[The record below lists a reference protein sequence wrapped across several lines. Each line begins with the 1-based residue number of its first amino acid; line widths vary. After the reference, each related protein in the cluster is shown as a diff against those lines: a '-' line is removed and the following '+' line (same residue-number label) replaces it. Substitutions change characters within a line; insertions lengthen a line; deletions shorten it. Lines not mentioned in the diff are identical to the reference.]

1 MGVYSFDTIVPG
13 RVERPH
19 VPSGGVL
26 GDLWDSRRGA
36 AWCEPRDMTSA
47 PATSTYR
54 IRVITDDDREALTR
68 FYAALSPE
76 SFEARFH
83 GAAAGI
89 GAPIARY
96 LCGPDH
102 DHREGIVAET
112 TEADGGVVIIGH
124 VCIEPSCPDSAEM
137 AIAVADAWQ
146 RHGVGRAMLVEA
158 ITWARGHGL
167 TKLVASMRW
176 GNGAILGLIESM
188 GRPVTFGDSDGGV
201 VDAIVD
207 LGGLPVPRVA

>member
-1 MGVYSFDTIVPG
+1 
-13 RVERPH
+13 
-19 VPSGGVL
+19 
-26 GDLWDSRRGA
+26 
-36 AWCEPRDMTSA
+36 MTTA
-47 PATSTYR
+47 PYR
-54 IRVITDDDREALTR
+54 IRAITDADRDALTR

-89 GAPIARY
+89 GVPVARY

-124 VCIEPSCPDSAEM
+124 VCIEPTCSESAEM

-146 RHGVGRAMLVEA
+146 RHGVGRAMLAEA

-167 TKLVASMRW
+167 ARLVASMRW
-176 GNGAILGLIESM
+176 GNNAILRLIESV
-188 GRPVTFGDSDGGV
+188 GCPVSFGDSDGGI

-207 LGGLPVPRVA
+207 LGDPVTRAAWSGLPAPRDDADDRGRSPQFSGCRSR

>member
-1 MGVYSFDTIVPG
+1 
-13 RVERPH
+13 
-19 VPSGGVL
+19 
-26 GDLWDSRRGA
+26 
-36 AWCEPRDMTSA
+36 MTSA
-47 PATSTYR
+47 PTTSTYR
-54 IRVITDDDREALTR
+54 IRAITDADRDALTR
-68 FYAALSPE
+68 FYAALSAD

-83 GAAAGI
+83 GAATGI
-89 GAPIARY
+89 GVPVARY

-112 TEADGGVVIIGH
+112 TERDGGVVIIGH

-146 RHGVGRAMLVEA
+146 RHGIGRAMLAEA
-158 ITWARGHGL
+158 ITWARDHGM

-176 GNGAILGLIESM
+176 GNSAILGLVESM
-188 GRPVTFGDSDGGV
+188 GCPVSFGDSDGGV

-207 LGGLPVPRVA
+207 LTGRPVSDAA